1 LPEVGTDAE
10 LVLGIDPGLQITGYG
25 LIRSRKDRLTL
36 VEMGT
41 ISGGCPRS
49 LLPARLSFL
58 FDGMRSVV
66 REYRPSCVAVEQLY
80 SHYAHPRTAI
90 LMAHARGVLCLAAA
104 LEGIKVFDYSA
115 TEVKSSLTGNGRAS
129 KQQMQ
134 RMVARV
140 LRLDEEPYPLDIS
153 DALSLA
159 LCHAYRTHGSR

>member
-1 LPEVGTDAE
+1 
-10 LVLGIDPGLQITGYG
+10 
-25 LIRSRKDRLTL
+25 
-36 VEMGT
+36 
-41 ISGGCPRS
+41 
-49 LLPARLSFL
+49 LPARLSLL
-58 FDGMRSVV
+58 FDGMQSVV
-66 REYRPSCVAVEQLY
+66 REYQPACVAVEQLY

-104 LEGIKVFDYSA
+104 LEGVDVFDYSA

-140 LRLDEEPYPLDIS
+140 LQMDEEPDPLDIS

-159 LCHAYRTHGSR
+159 LCHAYRTSSRH